1 MAHRTTDDDSLIS
14 SVPSG
19 GRRSETRSSV
29 FPSPAAQSGS
39 TTGTAS
45 PDTRSPSPAL
55 SLRSCALHT
64 PVSVRLFF
72 ANNRSGKNL
81 LRSNAFIPVM
91 EAAELWNCDNFSHLL
106 YLPKKRT
113 LLAQ

>member
-1 MAHRTTDDDSLIS
+1 MSRVAIRAEAHTQRRARVSFERFSRGCRVLTSLS
-14 SVPSG
+14 
-19 GRRSETRSSV
+19 
-29 FPSPAAQSGS
+29 
-39 TTGTAS
+39 
-45 PDTRSPSPAL
+45 
-55 SLRSCALHT
+55 
-64 PVSVRLFF
+64 F

-113 LLAQ
+113 LLAQA